1 MGVPQLPH
9 YPVIND
15 PNAELRAIMGDFMRI
30 QGEANRENREVAQE
44 QQQLNQGMLNLNQA
58 AQHNH
63 DRERVPKPVKFWGND
78 DQCVEDFLQSFAAH
92 IGDRPMEDRNKVM
105 AMQEFLGEAPLNA
118 IETLPPDE
126 RWIPAN
132 VINLLKE
139 RWSDER
145 ARFRNQNRFH
155 QTMQTPDQ
163 TIEGFLDTLI
173 KLRRKGWPNDAQG
186 WDQSM
191 QFKEQVQHRFLKG
204 LTDVVLRENLF
215 SSQLTHDWE
224 TISYKEFLAL
234 LRRAQKVVRSK
245 KTNLPN
251 PPTNPIQYQPRDKAH
266 IRCARC
272 SKMGH
277 YARECTETIAIPGR
291 NPVQPPLALQPI
303 QYLQPQGDYP
313 RALYD
318 FGEPGQ
324 YMETNPL
331 AMTLYQP
338 PQGGSAGVYQDS
350 VQAITGGPGGQCYYC
365 KSPQHFARECPV
377 NPSAFVT
384 RSALREELQPIKD
397 VCEQMG
403 ALIKSHATTNQLK
416 GPPAKA
422 PVATTLSILPAGMT
436 TYPEGMTVPHD
447 PVITPQ
453 PIEIVN
459 PDDESRLAYLTHQQ
473 RARTEVQ
480 LNPQPTQ
487 GTDPGN

>member
-1 MGVPQLPH
+1 MGVPNLPQ
-9 YPVIND
+9 YPVPVD
-15 PNAELRAIMGDFMRI
+15 PNAELRAIMGDFMRA
-30 QGEANRENREVAQE
+30 QGEANRENRGVAQG
-44 QQQLNQGMLNLNQA
+44 QQRFNEGITNMNSA
-58 AQHNH
+58 AQDNH

-78 DQCVEDFLQSFAAH
+78 DQCVEDFLQSFEAY
-92 IGDRPMEDRNKVM
+92 IGDRPMEDRSKVM

-118 IETLPPDE
+118 IETLPPNE
-126 RWIPAN
+126 RWMPAN

-155 QTMQTPDQ
+155 QAMQTPDQ
-163 TIEGFLDTLI
+163 TVEGLLDNLI

-204 LTDVVLRENLF
+204 LTDTVLRDNLF

-234 LRRAQKVVRSK
+234 LRRALKVVRSK

-251 PPTNPIQYQPRDKAH
+251 PPTNPIQYQPRDKSH

-277 YARECTETIAIPGR
+277 YARECTEVMVTPVR
-291 NPVQPPLALQPI
+291 NPIPALQPPQPI
-303 QYLQPQGDYP
+303 QYLQPMQVDYP
-313 RALYD
+313 STYCDPGD
-318 FGEPGQ
+318 FGQ
-324 YMETNPL
+324 YVETNPL
-331 AMTLYQP
+331 AVAIYQP
-338 PQGGSAGVYQDS
+338 QQNDNNGMYQDS
-350 VQAITGGPGGQCYYC
+350 IQVINGGQNGQCYYC

-397 VCEQMG
+397 VCDQMG
-403 ALIKSHATTNQLK
+403 ALIKAHATTNQIK
-416 GPPAKA
+416 GPQAKSPNTA
-422 PVATTLSILPAGMT
+422 ALSILPAGVAK
-436 TYPEGMTVPHD
+436 YPEGMVKPSEPLMPQQ
-447 PVITPQ
+447 PVEPSR
-453 PIEIVN
+453 PS
-459 PDDESRLAYLTHQQ
+459 DDSRLAYLANQQ
-473 RARTEVQ
+473 KNRAEVPQFTTE
-480 LNPQPTQ
+480 TQ
-487 GTDPGN
+487 GMD